1 MFAAAE
7 QGQAKQAKKSK
18 QKNKGHEMFGNPM
31 WEEAEQAEE
40 AKKLVSNPML
50 AAVGE
55 QAEPVKAK
63 KKSKQKNKGH
73 EMFGNPMFAEDE
85 EGED

>member
-1 MFAAAE
+1 MTIRAELGEADAAPSLARE
-7 QGQAKQAKKSK
+7 G
-18 QKNKGHEMFGNPM
+18 
-31 WEEAEQAEE
+31 EEAEQAEE

-50 AAVGE
+50 AAAGE
-55 QAEPVKAK
+55 QAEPVKTK
-63 KKSKQKNKGH
+63 KTKQKNKGH